1 MNVAEIL
8 RALADKISSVEQA
21 VPHQDQSATLH
32 AVEVDNVDNTESPL
46 MVPPLQ
52 QTLELMKKMA
62 GEETHDHAC
71 EECGCDPCEC
81 DHGHE
86 DEMEIMKRNA
96 GIAPVAMVIA
106 DEDEPFEG

>member
-8 RALADKISSVEQA
+8 RALADKIASVEQQ
-21 VPHQDQSATLH
+21 VPHQDQSAQLH
-32 AVEVDNVDNTESPL
+32 AVEVDNVDDTESNL

-52 QTLELMKKMA
+52 QKLELMKKLA
-62 GEETHDHAC
+62 GEEGHDHAC

-81 DHGHE
+81 DAGHE

-96 GIAPVAMVIA
+96 GIAPVVVALA
-106 DEDEPFEG
+106 DEDEPFES

>member
-8 RALADKISSVEQA
+8 RALADKISSVEQT
-21 VPHQDQSATLH
+21 VPHQDQSAELH
-32 AVEVDNVDNTESPL
+32 PVEVDNVDDTESNL

-52 QTLELMKKMA
+52 QKLELMKKMA
-62 GEETHDHAC
+62 GEEGHDHGC

-81 DHGHE
+81 DDGHE

-96 GIAPVAMVIA
+96 GIAPVVVALA